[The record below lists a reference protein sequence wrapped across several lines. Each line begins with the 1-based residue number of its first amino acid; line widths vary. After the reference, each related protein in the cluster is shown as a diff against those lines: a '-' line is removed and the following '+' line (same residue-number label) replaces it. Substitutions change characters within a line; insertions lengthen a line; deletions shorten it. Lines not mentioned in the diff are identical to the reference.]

1 MEAKMLNYDI
11 YDDIAVRTGGDI
23 YLGVVGPVRTGKSTF
38 IKKFMEL
45 LILDRVEDKNKRARM
60 VDELPQSADGKTIM
74 TTEPKFVPNEAV
86 NVSFDKMSANVRLI
100 DCVGYLIDDAI
111 GHKEGKKPRLV
122 KTPWSENVMPFQE
135 AAELGT
141 DKVIKEHSTVGILV
155 TTDGTISEIGR
166 SKYVS
171 GEERVV
177 AALKDT
183 GKPFVIVLNTKTPGE
198 TDSIRL
204 RESLEEKYSVPVI
217 LCDVLNMDKDK
228 VAEIMQS
235 VLFEFPVTKIN
246 LNLPKWMRS
255 LSFEEKIISD
265 ICASFTEKCK
275 NVMRMRDHVLLEGMF
290 SDSEYLDSEADTVI
304 NPADG
309 TIELTCRAKDGLY
322 FKVLSSE
329 CNNNIDDEF
338 KLLAFVKKLSK
349 SYADY
354 EGIRKAMEEVRA
366 NGYGVVN
373 PNLSD
378 MELEE
383 PELVKKGNQY
393 GVKLKA
399 SAPSFHI
406 VRVDVETEISP
417 IIGSEQQSEDLVK
430 YLLSEFETDKNG
442 IWETNMFGKSLNDLV
457 KEDLNNKVSCMP
469 NDTRNKLRKTM
480 SRIVNEGKGG
490 VLCILL

>member
-1 MEAKMLNYDI
+1 MINYDI

-45 LILDRVEDKNKRARM
+45 LILDKVEDKNKRTRM
-60 VDELPQSADGKTIM
+60 IDEMPQSADGKTIM

-86 NVSFDKMSANVRLI
+86 TVTFDKMQANVRLI
-100 DCVGYLIDDAI
+100 DCVGYLIDEAI

-122 KTPWSENVMPFQE
+122 KTPWSENGMPFQE

-155 TTDGTISEIGR
+155 TTDGTVTGIGR
-166 SKYVS
+166 SKYAPA
-171 GEERVV
+171 EERVV
-177 AALKDT
+177 ASLKDS
-183 GKPFVIVLNTKTPGE
+183 GKPFVIVLNTKTPTE
-198 TDSIRL
+198 TDTVRL
-204 RESLEEKYSVPVI
+204 KESLEERYSVPVI
-217 LCDVLNMDKDK
+217 ICDVMNMDKDK
-228 VAEIMQS
+228 VTEIMQS
-235 VLFEFPVTKIN
+235 ALFEFPVTSIN
-246 LNLPKWMRS
+246 LSLPKWMRS
-255 LSFEEKIISD
+255 LSYDEQIISE
-265 ICASFTEKCK
+265 ISAEFLEKAK
-275 NVMRMRDHVLLEGMF
+275 NVIHMRDHVMLEGLF
-290 SDSEYLDSEADTVI
+290 SDSEYLESEADTVI

-309 TIELTCRAKDGLY
+309 TINVSCKAKDGLY
-322 FKVLSSE
+322 FKVLSNE
-329 CNNNIDDEF
+329 CNNNIDDEY

-354 EGIRKAMEEVRA
+354 EGIRKAMEEVKSD
-366 NGYGVVN
+366 GYGVVN

-383 PELVKKGNQY
+383 PELVKRGNQY

>member
-1 MEAKMLNYDI
+1 MLNYDI
-11 YDDIAVRTGGDI
+11 YDDIAARTGGDI
-23 YLGVVGPVRTGKSTF
+23 YIGVVGPVRTGKSTF

-60 VDELPQSADGKTIM
+60 IDEMPQSADGKTIM

-86 NVSFDKMSANVRLI
+86 GVTFDKMSASVRLI
-100 DCVGYLIDDAI
+100 DCVGYLIDEAI

-122 KTPWSENVMPFQE
+122 KTPWSENGMPFQD

-155 TTDGTISEIGR
+155 TTDGTVTGIGR
-166 SKYVS
+166 SKYAPA
-171 GEERVV
+171 EERVV
-177 AALKDT
+177 EALKDS
-183 GKPFVIVLNTKTPGE
+183 GKPFVIVLNTNTPQE
-198 TDSIRL
+198 TDTVRL
-204 RESLEEKYSVPVI
+204 KESLEERYSVPVI
-217 LCDVLNMDKDK
+217 ICDVMNMDKEK
-228 VAEIMQS
+228 ITEIMQS
-235 VLFEFPVTKIN
+235 VLFEFPVTAIN
-246 LNLPKWMRS
+246 MTLPKWMRS
-255 LSFEEKIISD
+255 LSYDEKIISE
-265 ICASFTEKCK
+265 ICSDFLEKTK
-275 NVMRMRDHVLLEGMF
+275 EVSHMRDHVLLEDMF
-290 SDSEYLDSEADTVI
+290 CSSEYIDRDAETVI

-309 TIELTCRAKDGLY
+309 TINIVCKAKEGLY
-322 FKVLSSE
+322 FKVLSGE
-329 CNNNIDDEF
+329 CNNNIDDEY

-354 EGIRKAMEEVRA
+354 EGIRKAMEEVRED
-366 NGYGVVN
+366 GYGVVN

-393 GVKLKA
+393 GVRLKA

-430 YLLSEFETDKNG
+430 YLLSEFESDKNG
-442 IWETNMFGKSLNDLV
+442 IWSTNMFGKSLNDLV
-457 KEDLNNKVSCMP
+457 KEDLSNKVACMP
-469 NDTRNKLRKTM
+469 NDTRTKLRKTM

>member
-1 MEAKMLNYDI
+1 MIDYDI

-45 LILDRVEDKNKRARM
+45 LILDKIEDKNKRARM
-60 VDELPQSADGKTIM
+60 IDEMPQSADGKTIM

-86 NVSFDKMSANVRLI
+86 RVTFDKMSANVRLI
-100 DCVGYLIDDAI
+100 DCVGYLIDEAI

-122 KTPWSENVMPFQE
+122 KTPWSETGMPFQE

-155 TTDGTISEIGR
+155 TTDGTITGIGR
-166 SKYVS
+166 SKYAP

-177 AALKDT
+177 NALKEA
-183 GKPFVIVLNTKTPGE
+183 GKPFVIVLNTKTPTE
-198 TDSIRL
+198 TDTVRL
-204 RESLEEKYSVPVI
+204 KESLEERYSVPVI
-217 LCDVLNMDKDK
+217 ICDVLNLDKEK
-228 VAEIMQS
+228 ISEIMQTA
-235 VLFEFPVTKIN
+235 LFEFPITSIN
-246 LNLPKWMRS
+246 LTLPKWMRS
-255 LSFEEKIISD
+255 LSYDEKIISEISQAFYD
-265 ICASFTEKCK
+265 KCK
-275 NVMRMRDHVLLEGMF
+275 SVVHMRDHVALEDIF
-290 SDSEYLDSEADTVI
+290 ADSEYLDREAETVI

-309 TIELTCRAKDGLY
+309 TINITCKAKDGLY

-329 CNNNIDDEF
+329 CNNNIDDEY

-354 EGIRKAMEEVRA
+354 EVIRRAMEDVREE
-366 NGYGVVN
+366 GYGVVN

-383 PELVKKGNQY
+383 PELVKRGNQY

-457 KEDLNNKVSCMP
+457 KEDLSNKVACMP

>member
-1 MEAKMLNYDI
+1 MINYDI

-45 LILDRVEDKNKRARM
+45 LILDKVEDKNKRARM
-60 VDELPQSADGKTIM
+60 IDEMPQSADGKTIM

-86 NVSFDKMSANVRLI
+86 SVTFDKMQANVRLI
-100 DCVGYLIDDAI
+100 DCVGYLIDEAI

-122 KTPWSENVMPFQE
+122 KTPWSENGMPFQE

-155 TTDGTISEIGR
+155 TTDGTVTGIGR
-166 SKYVS
+166 SKYTPA
-171 GEERVV
+171 EERVV
-177 AALKDT
+177 AALKES
-183 GKPFVIVLNTKTPGE
+183 GKPFVIVLNTKTPEE
-198 TDSIRL
+198 TDTVRL
-204 RESLEEKYSVPVI
+204 KESLEERYSVPVI
-217 LCDVLNMDKDK
+217 ICDVMNMDKDK
-228 VAEIMQS
+228 VTEIMQS
-235 VLFEFPVTKIN
+235 ALFEFPVTSLN
-246 LNLPKWMRS
+246 LSLPKWMRS
-255 LSFEEKIISD
+255 LSYDEKIISE
-265 ICASFTEKCK
+265 ISAEFLEKAK
-275 NVMRMRDHVLLEGMF
+275 NVIHMRDHVMLEGLF
-290 SDSEYLDSEADTVI
+290 ADSEYLESEVDTVI

-309 TIELTCRAKDGLY
+309 TVNLFCKAKEGLY
-322 FKVLSSE
+322 FKVLSDE

-354 EGIRKAMEEVRA
+354 EGIRKAMEEVKSD
-366 NGYGVVN
+366 GYGVVN
-373 PNLSD
+373 PNVSD

-383 PELVKKGNQY
+383 PELVKRGNQY

>member
-1 MEAKMLNYDI
+1 MLNYDI

-23 YLGVVGPVRTGKSTF
+23 YLGIVGPVRTGKSTF

-45 LILDRVEDKNKRARM
+45 LILDKVEDKNKRSRM
-60 VDELPQSADGKTIM
+60 IDEMPQSADGKTIM

-86 NVSFDKMSANVRLI
+86 NVTFDKMSANVRLI
-100 DCVGYLIDDAI
+100 DCVGYLIDDVF
-111 GHKEGKKPRLV
+111 GHKEGKKTRLV
-122 KTPWSENVMPFQE
+122 KTPWSENSMPFQE

-155 TTDGTISEIGR
+155 TTDGSISEIGR
-166 SKYVS
+166 SKYAA

-177 AALKDT
+177 NALKAT
-183 GKPFVIVLNTKTPGE
+183 GKPFVVVLNTKNPQE
-198 TDSIRL
+198 TDTVRL
-204 RESLEEKYSVPVI
+204 KESLEERYGVPVI
-217 LCDVLNMDKDK
+217 SCDVLNMDKEK
-228 VAEIMQS
+228 VGEIMQS
-235 VLFEFPVTKIN
+235 VLFEFPVTSIN
-246 LNLPKWMRS
+246 LRLPKWMRS
-255 LSFEEKIISD
+255 LSCDEAIISD
-265 ICASFTEKCK
+265 ISSSFMGKCRE
-275 NVMRMRDHVLLEGMF
+275 VERMRDHGLLEGIF
-290 SDSEYLDSEADTVI
+290 ADSEYLDSEAETVI

-309 TIELTCRAKDGLY
+309 TIVISCKPKEGLY
-322 FKVLSSE
+322 FKVLSE
-329 CNNNIDDEF
+329 QCNNNIDDEY
-338 KLLAFVKKLSK
+338 KLLTFVKKLSQ
-349 SYADY
+349 SYSDY
-354 EGIRKAMEEVRA
+354 EGIRMAMEEVRS

-373 PNLSD
+373 PNVSD